1 MSAGIIHH
9 ELLYELSY
17 GKDILVVGSICV
29 WISFSLVVMLCIFDI
44 EPTIPH
50 MQKKKETLTRNL
62 IDDIALSQ
70 TFSKSESVFVQH
82 HMIF

>member
-1 MSAGIIHH
+1 
-9 ELLYELSY
+9 
-17 GKDILVVGSICV
+17 
-29 WISFSLVVMLCIFDI
+29 MLCIFDI